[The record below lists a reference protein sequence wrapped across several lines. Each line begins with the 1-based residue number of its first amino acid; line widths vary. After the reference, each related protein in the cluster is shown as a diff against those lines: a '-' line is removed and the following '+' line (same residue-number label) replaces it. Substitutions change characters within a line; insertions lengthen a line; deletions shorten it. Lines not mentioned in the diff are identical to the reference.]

1 MTDITIT
8 HGRYHSK
15 VESNT
20 AAGAAFIKSRAG
32 DDAAV
37 SYHVD
42 PSATE
47 YHGGK
52 ARDAGLTV
60 NNVQRTD

>member
-8 HGRYHSK
+8 HGQHHSK

-20 AAGAAFIKSRAG
+20 PAGAAFVKSRAG
-32 DDAAV
+32 DDAAT

-60 NNVQRTD
+60 ENVQRS